1 MLVHV
6 IQEDT
11 GLQCE
16 GEQGSTPAHQG
27 MERPAHKKEQEVS
40 PLFQLELFYCNTL
53 KQLHLE
59 TLLYNID
66 LGETVR

>member
-1 MLVHV
+1 VLVHV

-27 MERPAHKKEQEVS
+27 TERPAHKKEQEVS
-40 PLFQLELFYCNTL
+40 TLFQLELFYCNTL

-59 TLLYNID
+59 TLLYNSD